1 MLVNTFGIMA
11 AVMTT
16 TAMFPQ
22 AYKII
27 KYRNVTSISLLMY
40 VINTLGIVFWL
51 IYGILLD
58 NWILIITNIIGFVPA
73 CTIVVLKIVL
83 GHKRRFE

>member
-1 MLVNTFGIMA
+1 MLVNIFGIMA

-16 TAMFPQ
+16 SAMFPQ

-27 KYRNVTSISLLMY
+27 KNRNVTSISLLMY
-40 VINTLGIVFWL
+40 VINTLGIIFWFV
-51 IYGILLD
+51 YGILID

-73 CTIVVLKIVL
+73 CTIVVLKVFL
-83 GHKRRFE
+83 GQKRRLE